1 MISFLNS
8 NLLLSIP
15 NMLSIIQN
23 GLQKSNA
30 PKNVVVLG
38 AGISGLVTASLLK
51 DAGHRVTIHP

>member
-1 MISFLNS
+1 MNS